1 MENQEQFRDLKFEVA
16 YSYCYE
22 KIMYKFFGRLD
33 KLASFILLLTGMSVV
48 ATAWS
53 GLALGSIVAIVTSL
67 QLIYTPGQRSQAAK
81 DACRAYLSLYQ
92 SLNSMTAEQIRESL
106 LSLNKLDTDEIGCLS
121 HPARL
126 AALTMVGLVPP
137 KFAPERKMTKLEN
150 IASHFAGEKPEYTFS
165 E

>member
-92 SLNSMTAEQIRESL
+92 SLNTMTAEQIRESL
-106 LSLNKLDTDEIGCLS
+106 LSLNQHLRGFPSYRNPPRKVLKQAEILL
-121 HPARL
+121 HL
-126 AALTMVGLVPP
+126 
-137 KFAPERKMTKLEN
+137 
-150 IASHFAGEKPEYTFS
+150 ASHCQSFLACWTQYMPA
-165 E
+165 